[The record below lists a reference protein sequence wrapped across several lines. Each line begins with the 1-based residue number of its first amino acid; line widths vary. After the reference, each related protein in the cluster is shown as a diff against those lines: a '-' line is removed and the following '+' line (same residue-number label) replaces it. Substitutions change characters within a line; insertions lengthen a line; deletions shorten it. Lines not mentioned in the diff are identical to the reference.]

1 MCSQHS
7 SCDETKPTGAEHG
20 NLGFLGDRRRG
31 GEEGSGAR
39 REGDR
44 QDGEE
49 NWCWSCQAEQV
60 DHQEDDG
67 QALEIHR
74 KVKLPG

>member
-20 NLGFLGDRRRG
+20 NLGLLGDG
-31 GEEGSGAR
+31 GENGSGAH

-44 QDGEE
+44 QGGEE
-49 NWCWSCQAEQV
+49 NRCWSCQAEQFEY
-60 DHQEDDG
+60 QEDDG